1 MELDANDLILFAQV
15 MESGSFARAAERV
28 GLPKSTLSRRISALE
43 NRFGE
48 RLLTR
53 STRRLNITEF
63 GERILEHARRLQE
76 ETEAATAIAQFR
88 QGAPRGVLRV
98 SMPPDFR
105 ELDLTPM
112 LLDYATRYP
121 EVRLELDLSPRRV
134 DLLAERFDLA
144 IRAAARLPDD
154 VTLVARKLCDM
165 ANGLYASP
173 AYLQRYGEPTH
184 PPELLNHI
192 ALQLIGGNGEALPW
206 RLSRGNEHWEGLPTG
221 PLAANSPGLQREMAA
236 HGLGIVALD
245 DRLARPWVERGLLRR
260 ILLEWSLPTV
270 TIWCVTPGR
279 RLIPTRTTAFIALLR
294 AALTG
299 LAEGERDANTLS

>member
-1 MELDANDLILFAQV
+1 MELDANDLILFAHV
-15 MESGSFARAAERV
+15 VDSGSFARAAERV

-43 NRFGE
+43 SQLGE

-53 STRRLNITEF
+53 STRRLAITEF
-63 GERILEHARRLQE
+63 GERILEHAHRLQE
-76 ETEAATAIAQFR
+76 ETEAAAAIAQFR
-88 QGAPRGVLRV
+88 QGTPRGVLRV

-154 VTLVARKLCDM
+154 TTLVARKLCDM
-165 ANGLYASP
+165 VNGLYASP
-173 AYLQRYGEPTH
+173 AYLQRYGEPAS
-184 PPELLNHI
+184 PPELLEHI
-192 ALQLIGGNGEALPW
+192 ALQLIGGNGEAVPW
-206 RLSRGNEHWEGLPTG
+206 RLARGNEHWEGIPSG

-245 DRLARPWVERGLLRR
+245 DRLAASWVERGLLRR
-260 ILLEWSLPTV
+260 ILREWSMPTV
-270 TIWCVTPGR
+270 TIWCITPGR
-279 RLIPTRTTAFIALLR
+279 RLIPSRTTAFIELLR
-294 AALTG
+294 AAL
-299 LAEGERDANTLS
+299 AGER

>member
-1 MELDANDLILFAQV
+1 MELDANDLILFAHV
-15 MESGSFARAAERV
+15 VDSGSFARAAERV
-28 GLPKSTLSRRISALE
+28 GLPKSTLSRRIGALE
-43 NRFGE
+43 SRLGE

-53 STRRLNITEF
+53 STRRLAITEF
-63 GERILEHARRLQE
+63 GERILEHAHRLQE
-76 ETEAATAIAQFR
+76 ETEAAAAIAQFR

-105 ELDLTPM
+105 ELDLTPI

-154 VTLVARKLCDM
+154 TTLVARKLCDM
-165 ANGLYASP
+165 VNGLYASP
-173 AYLQRYGEPTH
+173 AYLQRYGEPAS
-184 PPELLNHI
+184 PPELLDHV
-192 ALQLIGGNGEALPW
+192 ALQLIGGNGEAVPW
-206 RLSRGNEHWEGLPTG
+206 RLARGNEHWEGIPGG

-245 DRLARPWVERGLLRR
+245 DRFAASWVERGLLRR
-260 ILLEWSLPTV
+260 ILREWSLPTV
-270 TIWCVTPGR
+270 TIWCITPGR
-279 RLIPTRTTAFIALLR
+279 RLIPSRTTAFIELLR

-299 LAEGERDANTLS
+299 ER